1 MNAKFYLPFVFAIIL
16 SCSMFAQ
23 QQVDVENVEK
33 VCEPAVKTS
42 GSYTASL
49 HAYAGAN
56 TLSTDMFQG
65 ETQLSLDFY
74 FPYNIGIGLQGGFAR
89 AEKIEN
95 RSITNQ
101 QYSRFKQ
108 STNAD
113 IYFLYRPLHTRHSLT
128 LGVGYSLGY
137 YSSEKLRTA
146 ENHFINRMDHGI
158 LGKVQYDYVFTNNV
172 SIGAYL
178 QYTNYLQHFD
188 TQDKLTLGI
197 TVGVFL

>member
-1 MNAKFYLPFVFAIIL
+1 MKKCFFYFLVLF
-16 SCSMFAQ
+16 SCSLSAQ
-23 QQVDVENVEK
+23 QT
-33 VCEPAVKTS
+33 A
-42 GSYTASL
+42 SYSASL

-56 TLSTDMFQG
+56 LLSTDMFQG

-101 QYSRFKQ
+101 YYSSFKQ
-108 STNAD
+108 SSNAD

-128 LGVGYSLGY
+128 LGVGYSLGF
-137 YSSEKLRTA
+137 YSCDKLRTA
-146 ENHFINRMDHGI
+146 DDYFVKRMDHGI

-178 QYTNYLQHFD
+178 QYTNYLQHYD
-188 TQDKLTLGI
+188 TQDKLILGI
-197 TVGVFL
+197 TVGFFL